1 MLDEDSDE
9 ARESS
14 VESISLDG
22 IVVADTI
29 SDERRTPPQPVRKK
43 KARTTFEI
51 RQREELQRLRG
62 EVDTLKAKL
71 STIKT
76 DTTIDEKT
84 PFWRRMAHDERV
96 EKIKAFQENEALRE
110 AVDQRATFIDQ
121 MRKTLLKKP
130 RLLHQHDVHS
140 EEWQTYR
147 IAATASLRYAAI
159 HAIADR
165 QLGRLNHAFLR
176 AGLLGLDKD
185 TTKAELIVESEHCF
199 IYQIMTQITLAVP
212 RDIIATSIWRVL
224 GGSHAS
230 FLPFGI
236 TESYEQIDAS
246 TVYSRVVDS
255 RDPNMTWH
263 SNLIRKLYSLP
274 DKDVV
279 VIRAV
284 LDDALVP
291 QMANDG
297 VEDKWAWAQVTRV
310 DEDLCRLS
318 LLVQVKL
325 THNSND
331 RSTLKCARDLMD
343 QMNRSLSSN
352 EDIESYDSPLVP
364 AMNRLNLGDV
374 ANPSVRFFLEN
385 SKRIRD
391 AISTAL
397 NQVLET
403 NAK

>member
-140 EEWQTYR
+140 EEWQAYR

-212 RDIIATSIWRVL
+212 RDIIATTIWRVL

-236 TESYEQIDAS
+236 TEVTSSANS
-246 TVYSRVVDS
+246 
-255 RDPNMTWH
+255 H
-263 SNLIRKLYSLP
+263 SN
-274 DKDVV
+274 
-279 VIRAV
+279 V
-284 LDDALVP
+284 L
-291 QMANDG
+291 
-297 VEDKWAWAQVTRV
+297 
-310 DEDLCRLS
+310 S
-318 LLVQVKL
+318 
-325 THNSND
+325 
-331 RSTLKCARDLMD
+331 
-343 QMNRSLSSN
+343 
-352 EDIESYDSPLVP
+352 
-364 AMNRLNLGDV
+364 
-374 ANPSVRFFLEN
+374 
-385 SKRIRD
+385 
-391 AISTAL
+391 
-397 NQVLET
+397 
-403 NAK
+403 